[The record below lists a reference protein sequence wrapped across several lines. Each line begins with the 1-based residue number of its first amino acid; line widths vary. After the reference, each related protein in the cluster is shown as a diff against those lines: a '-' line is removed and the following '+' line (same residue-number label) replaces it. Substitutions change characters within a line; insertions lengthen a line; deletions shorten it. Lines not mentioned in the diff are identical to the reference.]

1 MSSSDSPAQS
11 APHRVLIAGATG
23 YVGSRLVQRLL
34 GRGHAV
40 RALVRATSRPLPAG
54 CEVVTGD
61 ALDESS
67 FTAAAQGRD
76 TLVHLVGVA
85 HPSPAK
91 AALFESVDLASAQVA
106 ARAAMAA
113 GVRHIVYV
121 SVARPAP
128 VMHAYV
134 EARHRAE
141 QAFVATAIPCTF
153 LQPWYVLGPGHYW
166 PLAVLPLYK
175 LFELLP
181 ATRATAQRLGLVSID
196 TLLRCLVHPVE
207 TPSPGVRSWDVP
219 TLRRL
224 GFN

>member
-1 MSSSDSPAQS
+1 MGS
-11 APHRVLIAGATG
+11 ARAAHRVLIAGATG
-23 YVGSRLVQRLL
+23 YVGSRLLQRLL
-34 GRGHAV
+34 GRGHEV
-40 RALVRATSRPLPAG
+40 RALVRAASRRSLPPG

-67 FTAAAQGRD
+67 FTAAAEGRD

-85 HPSPAK
+85 HPSPSK
-91 AALFESVDLASAQVA
+91 AALFESVDLESARVA

-113 GVRHIVYV
+113 DVRHIVYV

-141 QAFVATAIPCTF
+141 QALLSSAIPCTF
-153 LQPWYVLGPGHYW
+153 LQPWYVVGPGHYW
-166 PLAVLPLYK
+166 PLAILPLYK

-181 ATRATAQRLGLVSID
+181 ATRATAHRLGLLSIE
-196 TLLRCLVHPVE
+196 TLLRCLIYAIE
-207 TPSPGVRSWDVP
+207 TPTREVRSWDVP

-224 GFN
+224 GRD